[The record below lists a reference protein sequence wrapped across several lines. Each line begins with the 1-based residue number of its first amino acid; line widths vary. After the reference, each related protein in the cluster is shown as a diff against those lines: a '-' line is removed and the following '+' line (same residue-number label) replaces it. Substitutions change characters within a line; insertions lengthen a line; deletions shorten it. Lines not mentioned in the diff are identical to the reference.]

1 MSGANWVQLAVLI
14 AAIVDATHLLGA
26 YLARVFGDGSA
37 PGDRVFGPVER
48 VIYRVC
54 GIDPD
59 REQRWSVYAT
69 SLLAFS
75 VVSML
80 ALYLLQ
86 RIQGTLP
93 GNPHT
98 GVGAVPRRSPST
110 PPPASSPTPTGRT
123 TPASRP

>member
-1 MSGANWVQLAVLI
+1 M
-14 AAIVDATHLLGA
+14 
-26 YLARVFGDGSA
+26 
-37 PGDRVFGPVER
+37 
-48 VIYRVC
+48 IYRVC

-98 GVGAVPRRSPST
+98 GVGAVPPALAFNTAASFVTSTNWQNYAGESTMSHLTQMAGLPAGRARRVRRARCVVHVTFGYSVDHE
-110 PPPASSPTPTGRT
+110 
-123 TPASRP
+123 

>member
-1 MSGANWVQLAVLI
+1 
-14 AAIVDATHLLGA
+14 
-26 YLARVFGDGSA
+26 
-37 PGDRVFGPVER
+37 

-98 GVGAVPRRSPST
+98 GVGAVP
-110 PPPASSPTPTGRT
+110 PALAFNTAASFVT
-123 TPASRP
+123 TTNW